1 MDQAKERVAHSL
13 GKHSKLDCVESTR
26 LTEREQERR
35 MAWKT
40 VKPHV
45 EQRQSGICSALRV
58 CNVRYSPLGSLSSYV
73 GPLVCGPEQLVESN

>member
-1 MDQAKERVAHSL
+1 MDQAKERVAHAL

-45 EQRQSGICSALRV
+45 EQRVSFCF
-58 CNVRYSPLGSLSSYV
+58 
-73 GPLVCGPEQLVESN
+73 